1 MRCRMAG
8 VEGSSM
14 SRGIDFRLPSSARRT
29 LHELDRLLDAAYGT
43 PESEL
48 GNKED
53 PLDEAIYIILSFQ
66 TNLDRAKQVW
76 EELRAIFPAWELL
89 ARAPLRRVV
98 RTLSTG
104 GLQGQKARTIKSL
117 LRAVERQT
125 GSYSLDILR
134 ALDDREVERFLLR
147 LPGLSWK
154 GARCVM
160 LYSLGR
166 AVFPV
171 DGNTFRILKRVG
183 IIGRGA
189 VYRRRALHDG
199 LQDLVEPSRR
209 KPLHINLVVHGQRVC
224 LPRRP
229 KCGECP
235 ARAIC
240 RLCDVPA
247 DSKASTLGSHSSQSR
262 GARN

>member
-1 MRCRMAG
+1 
-8 VEGSSM
+8 M
-14 SRGIDFRLPSSARRT
+14 SRAIDFRLRSSARRT
-29 LHELDRLLDAAYGT
+29 LRELDRLLDAAYGA

-48 GNKED
+48 DNKED

-66 TNLDRAKQVW
+66 TNLDRFEQVW
-76 EELRAIFPAWELL
+76 DELRAVFPTWESL
-89 ARAPLRRVV
+89 ACAPLPRVV
-98 RTLSTG
+98 KALRAG
-104 GLQGQKARTIKSL
+104 GLQEQKAMTIKAL
-117 LRAVERQT
+117 LRAIERQT
-125 GSYSLDILR
+125 GSYSLDFLR
-134 ALDDREVERFLLR
+134 DLDDREVERFLLR

-183 IIGRGA
+183 IVSRDA
-189 VYRRRALHDG
+189 VYRRRALHDR
-199 LQDLVEPSRR
+199 LQDAVEPSRR
-209 KPLHINLVVHGQRVC
+209 KPFHINLVVHGQRVC

-229 KCGECP
+229 ECAECP

-240 RLCDVPA
+240 RMCDVPA
-247 DSKASTLGSHSSQSR
+247 DSKASTLGSHSSQSS
-262 GARN
+262 GARNLKERTRV